1 MRIFYALPL
10 PEETAEALFNA
21 SLSLR
26 GRLLGGSVTPKEN
39 LHVTV
44 SFVGNVNELKTDI
57 LTESCAKQRRKTVRR
72 NCIFASRR
80 CCAARI

>member
-26 GRLLGGSVTPKEN
+26 EKLLGGSVTPKEN

-57 LTESCAKQRRKTVRR
+57 LTEILRQTAAQNRPPELHFCEPTMLR
-72 NCIFASRR
+72 
-80 CCAARI
+80 ARI